1 MHGFQRNLSPT
12 SILLDLRAREI
23 LASAAAIRVRGRREV
38 TAKFGDGFAGV
49 GPKVDTGS

>member
-23 LASAAAIRVRGRREV
+23 LASAAAVRGRREI
-38 TAKFGDGFAGV
+38 TAKFGDGFADV
-49 GPKVDTGS
+49 GPKVEAGS